1 MSDIQKLENVQRAF
15 TKKINGCRDLT
26 YWERLRKL
34 KILSLQRRRERY
46 SVIHVW
52 KILNGLAPNDLEF
65 EFSNHPRLGIRAVI
79 PTISRKAQMSVKA
92 DYDKS
97 FRVHAAQLFNSLPP
111 DLRNVSSLES
121 FKSGLGV
128 VLEQYPDTPPVTG
141 VTGVNNN
148 SILSWI
154 QRRTHSMQLS

>member
-1 MSDIQKLENVQRAF
+1 MSRLHF
-15 TKKINGCRDLT
+15 TI
-26 YWERLRKL
+26 L

-46 SVIHVW
+46 SIIHVW

-65 EFSNHPRLGIRAVI
+65 EFSDHSRHGIIKADI
-79 PTISRKAQMSVKA
+79 PTINRKAQVSVRA

-97 FRVHAAQLFNSLPP
+97 FRVHASRLFNSLPP
-111 DLRNVSSLES
+111 DLRNVCSLES

-128 VLEQYPDTPPVTG
+128 FLEQYPDTPPVTG
-141 VTGVNNN
+141 VTCVNNN
-148 SILSWI
+148 SLLSWK